1 MTPPGPPARPR
12 GLKLHD
18 LAGLV
23 VGYGLAALL
32 ARTFWPRAE
41 PIAGAPGLALA
52 FEFSWLGLAM
62 SGPIILLLERR
73 AAAPPGPRPKRPARP
88 GRLIS
93 HRLEADPSPVGRFA
107 APADPETPAARPYT
121 RAELAWIVTGGY
133 WIGLT
138 MFVVPALSIDTPWAL
153 VGLLQVIAAVGLMV
167 VVPGRKGAAALAPSW
182 THHAA
187 VALMATW
194 PVAWALLILLSRSF

>member
-1 MTPPGPPARPR
+1 MPARR
-12 GLKLHD
+12 GLRLHD

-23 VGYGLAALL
+23 VGYSLAALL
-32 ARTFWPRAE
+32 ARTFWPRSLPLTGVPA
-41 PIAGAPGLALA
+41 IALGV
-52 FEFSWLGLAM
+52 EFCWLGLAM

-73 AAAPPGPRPKRPARP
+73 ASASGEARPRRPPRP

-93 HRLEADPSPVGRFA
+93 AKETPGPPIGRAAEPALA
-107 APADPETPAARPYT
+107 APARPYT

-153 VGLLQVIAAVGLMV
+153 VGLLQLVAAIGLMV
-167 VVPGRKGAAALAPSW
+167 VIPSRKGPGEETPSW
-182 THHAA
+182 THTAA

-194 PVAWALLILLSRSF
+194 PVAWALLILLSRSL